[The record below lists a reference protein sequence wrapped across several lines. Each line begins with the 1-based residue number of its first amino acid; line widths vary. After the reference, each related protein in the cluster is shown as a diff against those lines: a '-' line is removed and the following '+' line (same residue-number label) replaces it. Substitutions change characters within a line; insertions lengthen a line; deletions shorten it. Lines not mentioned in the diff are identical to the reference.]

1 MNVKSV
7 EKKEKS
13 TVELIIEV
21 GAEEFEAAI
30 NKVYLKQRGRINV
43 PGFRKGHA
51 PRKIIEAMY
60 GAGVFQ
66 EDAINEVYPTAYAEA
81 LEKKK
86 IDAVAYPDIEVMEV
100 GKDGF
105 TFKAIVTVR
114 PEVKLGEYKGLT
126 APKADVVISDADIEN
141 ELKPFVERATRL
153 VSVERKAKK
162 GDTVVI
168 DFEGFK
174 DGVPFEGGKGE
185 GHSLELG
192 SNSFVPGFEEQLV
205 GVKAGDEKDLDIT
218 FPEDY
223 HADLAGKAVVFKVK
237 VLEIKEK
244 QAPKLDDEFAK
255 DVSEFETLADFK
267 NDLSGK
273 LKERREADAQRE
285 FESALLE
292 QVVENM
298 TVEVP
303 DAMVDYRADQMV
315 QDYANRISSQG
326 IPFEQYLQ
334 MMGMTPAQMKEQAK
348 DGALRQVQVD
358 LALGAVAEA
367 EKISISAKEKTEEYQ
382 RLADQYH
389 MDVEKVK
396 AAVHEDDMVADMKS
410 KKASEV
416 IFESAKVG
424 KAPAKKAAPK
434 KAATKVEEP
443 AAEEKPKKAP
453 AKKAAPKTEEK
464 VSEEKPKKAP
474 AKKAAPKK
482 ADKE

>member
-7 EKKEKS
+7 ENKEKS
-13 TVELIIEV
+13 TVELVIEV
-21 GAEEFEAAI
+21 GAEQFEAAV
-30 NKVYLKQRGRINV
+30 NKVYLQQRGRINV

-66 EDAINEVYPTAYAEA
+66 EDAINEVYPAAYAEA

-86 IDAVAYPDIEVMEV
+86 IDAVAYPHIEIMEV
-100 GKDGF
+100 GKDGV
-105 TFKAIVTVR
+105 TFKATVTVR
-114 PEVKLGEYKGLT
+114 PEVKLGEYKGLS
-126 APKADVVISDADIEN
+126 APKAEVTVTDADIDN

-192 SNSFVPGFEEQLV
+192 SNSFVPGFEEKLV
-205 GVKAGDEKDLDIT
+205 GVKTGDEKDLDIT

-237 VLEIKEK
+237 IHEVKEK

-255 DVSEFETLADFK
+255 DVSEFETLAAFK
-267 NDLSGK
+267 KDLAAK
-273 LKERREADAQRE
+273 LTERRETEAQRE
-285 FESALLE
+285 YESALLE
-292 QVVENM
+292 QVVDNM
-298 TVEVP
+298 TVEIP
-303 DAMVDYRADQMV
+303 EAMVDYRADQMV
-315 QDYANRISSQG
+315 DDYANRVSSQG

-334 MMGMTPAQMKEQAK
+334 MMGMTVAQMKEQAK
-348 DGALRQVQVD
+348 DGARRQVEVD
-358 LALGAVAEA
+358 LALTAVAAA
-367 EKISISAKEKTEEYQ
+367 EKIEISAKEKKDEIK

-389 MDVEKVK
+389 MTEEKVK

-410 KKASEV
+410 KKASEL
-416 IFESAKVG
+416 IFSTAKVG

-434 KAATKVEEP
+434 KAAKEEAP
-443 AAEEKPKKAP
+443 AAEEKPKKTP
-453 AKKAAPKTEEK
+453 AKKAAAKTEEPAA
-464 VSEEKPKKAP
+464 EKKAP